1 MNNIVNKIKIQE
13 LEAQTFKNIKSSK
26 AHNTL
31 RAYKADIKSFETFC
45 ANLNFKSLPADPK
58 TVSLFITN
66 LSKNSK
72 ISTIKRKLAA
82 IKVTHSLAGAYIDLK
97 HPIINENLNSIK
109 KQLGTFQKSKKPIM
123 LDNLKSIVTE
133 IEKEKELKIMLRNK
147 ALILIGFSGAFRR
160 SELVSIKFEDID
172 FVKEGVK
179 IFIKKSKTDQAGEGM
194 IKAIPYFNNV
204 GFCPVLSLSNW
215 IRFYKKIEKRN
226 NKIFDMSDKNVALI
240 IKKYAEKTGLESQK
254 YSGHS
259 LRSGFATTT
268 AANGAEE
275 RQIMA
280 MTGHKSNQMVR
291 RYIQESNLFKN
302 NALNKL
308 NI

>member
-1 MNNIVNKIKIQE
+1 MNNIVNKIQE
-13 LEAQTFKNIKSSK
+13 LESQTFENIKSSK
-26 AHNTL
+26 APNTL
-31 RAYKADIKSFETFC
+31 RAYKADIKSFEIFC
-45 ANLNFKSLPADPK
+45 AKLNFKPLPADPK

-72 ISTIKRKLAA
+72 LSTIKRKLAA
-82 IKVTHSLAGAYIDLK
+82 IKVTHNLAGAYIDLK

-123 LDNLKSIVTE
+123 LNDLKSIVVE
-133 IEKEKELKIMLRNK
+133 IEKEKELKIKLRNK

-160 SELVSIKFEDID
+160 SELVSVELEDID

-179 IFIKKSKTDQAGEGM
+179 IFIKRSKTDQSGEGM
-194 IKAIPYFNNV
+194 VKAIPYFNNV
-204 GFCPVLSLSNW
+204 NFCPVLNLSNW
-215 IRFYKKIEKRN
+215 IDFLKKTKN
-226 NKIFDMSDKNVALI
+226 KSTKIFEMSDKNVALI
-240 IKKYAEKTGLESQK
+240 VKKYALKTGLNPEK

-259 LRSGFATTT
+259 LRSGFATST
-268 AANGAEE
+268 AENGAEE

-291 RYIQESNLFKN
+291 RYIQESNLFNN
-302 NALNKL
+302 NALNK
-308 NI
+308 IKF

>member
-1 MNNIVNKIKIQE
+1 MNNIINKIQE
-13 LEAQTFKNIKSSK
+13 LESQTFENIKSSK
-26 AHNTL
+26 APNTL
-31 RAYKADIKSFETFC
+31 RAYKADIKSFEIFC
-45 ANLNFKSLPADPK
+45 AKLNFKPLPADPR

-72 ISTIKRKLAA
+72 LSTIKRKLAA
-82 IKVTHSLAGAYIDLK
+82 IKVTHNLAGAYIDLK

-123 LDNLKSIVTE
+123 LNDLKSIVVE
-133 IEKEKELKIMLRNK
+133 IEKEKELKIKLRNK

-160 SELVSIKFEDID
+160 SELVSVELEDID

-179 IFIKKSKTDQAGEGM
+179 IFIKRSKTDQSGEGM
-194 IKAIPYFNNV
+194 VKAIPYFNNV
-204 GFCPVLSLSNW
+204 NFCPVLSLSNW
-215 IRFYKKIEKRN
+215 IDFLKKTKN
-226 NKIFDMSDKNVALI
+226 KSTKIFEMSDKNVALI
-240 IKKYAEKTGLESQK
+240 VKKYALKTGLNPEK

-259 LRSGFATTT
+259 LRSGFATST
-268 AANGAEE
+268 AENGAEE

-291 RYIQESNLFKN
+291 RYIQESNLFNN
-302 NALNKL
+302 NALNKI

>member
-1 MNNIVNKIKIQE
+1 MNSVINKIQE
-13 LEAQTFKNIKSSK
+13 LETQTLENIKSSK

-31 RAYKADIKSFETFC
+31 RAYRADIKSFEIFC
-45 ANLNFKSLPADPK
+45 SKLNFKALPADPK

-72 ISTIKRKLAA
+72 LSTIKRKLAA
-82 IKVTHSLAGAYIDLK
+82 IKVTHNLAGAYIDLK

-123 LDNLKSIVTE
+123 LNDLKSIVVE
-133 IEKEKELKIMLRNK
+133 IEKEKELKIKLRNK

-160 SELVSIKFEDID
+160 SELVSVELEDID

-179 IFIKKSKTDQAGEGM
+179 IFIKKSKTDQSGEGM
-194 IKAIPYFNNV
+194 VKAIPYFNNV
-204 GFCPVLSLSNW
+204 NFCPVLSLSNW
-215 IRFYKKIEKRN
+215 IDFLKKTKNKSI
-226 NKIFDMSDKNVALI
+226 KIFEMSDKNVALI
-240 IKKYAEKTGLESQK
+240 VKKYALKTGLNPEK

-259 LRSGFATTT
+259 LRSGFATST
-268 AANGAEE
+268 AENGAEE

-291 RYIQESNLFKN
+291 RYIQESNLFNN
-302 NALNKL
+302 NALNKI

>member
-1 MNNIVNKIKIQE
+1 MNNIINKIQE
-13 LEAQTFKNIKSSK
+13 LESQTFENIKSSK
-26 AHNTL
+26 APNTL
-31 RAYKADIKSFETFC
+31 RAYKADIKSFEIFC
-45 ANLNFKSLPADPK
+45 AKLNFKPLPADPR

-72 ISTIKRKLAA
+72 LSTIKRKLAA
-82 IKVTHSLAGAYIDLK
+82 IKVTHNLAGAYIDLK

-123 LDNLKSIVTE
+123 LNDLKSIVVE
-133 IEKEKELKIMLRNK
+133 IEKEKELKIKLRNK

-160 SELVSIKFEDID
+160 SELVSVELEDID

-179 IFIKKSKTDQAGEGM
+179 IFIKRSKTDQSGEGM
-194 IKAIPYFNNV
+194 VKAIPYFNNV
-204 GFCPVLSLSNW
+204 NFCPVLSLSNW
-215 IRFYKKIEKRN
+215 IDFLKKTKN
-226 NKIFDMSDKNVALI
+226 KSTKIFEMSDKNVALI
-240 IKKYAEKTGLESQK
+240 VKKYALKTGLNPEK

-259 LRSGFATTT
+259 LRSGFATST
-268 AANGAEE
+268 AKNGAEE

-291 RYIQESNLFKN
+291 RYIQESNLFNN
-302 NALNKL
+302 NALNKI

>member
-1 MNNIVNKIKIQE
+1 MNNIINKIQE
-13 LEAQTFKNIKSSK
+13 LESQTFENIKSSK
-26 AHNTL
+26 APNTL
-31 RAYKADIKSFETFC
+31 RAYKADIKSFEIFC
-45 ANLNFKSLPADPK
+45 AKLNFKPLPADPR

-72 ISTIKRKLAA
+72 LSTIKRKLAA
-82 IKVTHSLAGAYIDLK
+82 IKVTHNLAGAYIDLK

-123 LDNLKSIVTE
+123 LNDLKSIVVE
-133 IEKEKELKIMLRNK
+133 IEKEKELKIKLRNK

-160 SELVSIKFEDID
+160 SELVSVELEDID

-179 IFIKKSKTDQAGEGM
+179 IFIKRSKTDQSGEGM
-194 IKAIPYFNNV
+194 VKAIPYFNNV
-204 GFCPVLSLSNW
+204 NFCPVLSLSDW
-215 IRFYKKIEKRN
+215 IDFLKKTKN
-226 NKIFDMSDKNVALI
+226 KSTKIFEMSDKNVALI
-240 IKKYAEKTGLESQK
+240 VKKYALKTGLNPEK

-259 LRSGFATTT
+259 LRSGFATST
-268 AANGAEE
+268 AKNGAEE

-291 RYIQESNLFKN
+291 RYIQESNLFNN
-302 NALNKL
+302 NALNKI